1 MIGVPEYIYN
11 LTGQGKK
18 DEQLHIYVED
28 ENYINFFSGASDA
41 QENYIR
47 IKKAND
53 IKSVFDSANIDQAK
67 IVASIVAVRLYS
79 ERKRDEKLT
88 EIREM
93 AIDGRYDE
101 IEKIIKATF
110 TDISFKIH
118 EENDEGLALL
128 KQVTGLYLLKF
139 KGKEILNGMSIARGF
154 AVLYNYCKN
163 VEFAKKWYMDNKEII
178 GTKIT
183 LDEVEKLFLFGQIIE

>member
-1 MIGVPEYIYN
+1 MNREELEKKLKMIGVPEYIYN

-18 DEQLHIYVED
+18 DKQLHIYVE
-28 ENYINFFSGASDA
+28 
-41 QENYIR
+41 
-47 IKKAND
+47 
-53 IKSVFDSANIDQAK
+53 DQAK